1 MTTPHH
7 VVLGAGA
14 IGTTIAEQ
22 LVAAGEPVRVVSRSG
37 RNPGIAGVET
47 AAADLVD
54 PAAVRAVA
62 AGARV
67 AYFACQPAYTDWPKG
82 FPPLAEGVLR
92 GLAGSGTRLVVVDN
106 LYMYGPPGGR
116 PITEDLPYAA
126 TTRKGRA
133 RAALAERFV
142 AAHRAGD
149 VPVVI
154 ARASD
159 YFGPRGVDTTHGGRF
174 FPPLLA
180 GKAVQ
185 VFGDVDAPHA
195 VTYVPDFARALIEL
209 GRHDR
214 ALGEA
219 WHVPTAPAV
228 SQRRFAEMAAI
239 AAGVPAPRL
248 SRVSKPMLYLA
259 GLFVPPAREM
269 IEMSYEFEAPFI
281 LDSSKIERA
290 FGLRPTP
297 LEEALAETIAWWQ
310 GAVRRGATRPATEA
324 DEADGTAA

>member
-1 MTTPHH
+1 MTVPQHL
-7 VVLGAGA
+7 VLGAGT

-22 LVAAGEPVRVVSRSG
+22 LAAAGEPVRLVSRTG
-37 RNPGIAGVET
+37 RDPDIAGVET
-47 AAADLVD
+47 ATADLTD
-54 PAAVRAVA
+54 PAAVRRVA

-82 FPPLAEGVLR
+82 FPPLAEGVLG
-92 GLAGSGTRLVVVDN
+92 GLAGTGTRLVVVDN
-106 LYMYGPPGGR
+106 LYMYGPTGGR

-126 TTRKGRA
+126 TNRKGRA
-133 RAALAERFV
+133 RAALARRFF

-149 VPVVI
+149 VPVAI
-154 ARASD
+154 GRASD
-159 YFGPRGVDTTHGGRF
+159 YFGPRGADSTHGERF

-185 VFGDVDAPHA
+185 VFGDVDLPHA

-228 SQRRFAEMAAI
+228 SQRAFAELAAHV
-239 AAGVPAPRL
+239 AGVPAPRL

-269 IEMSYEFEAPFI
+269 IEMTYEFEEPYL
-281 LDSSKIERA
+281 LDSSKFEQA
-290 FGLRPTP
+290 FGIGPTP
-297 LEEALAETIAWWQ
+297 LEEALAATVAWWREQ
-310 GAVRRGATRPATEA
+310 RERRSA
-324 DEADGTAA
+324 

>member
-1 MTTPHH
+1 MTTPQH

-22 LVAAGEPVRVVSRSG
+22 LVAAGEPVRLVSRSG
-37 RNPGIAGVET
+37 RNPGIAGVEST
-47 AAADLVD
+47 AADLAD

-67 AYFACQPAYTDWPKG
+67 AYFACQPAYSSWPKG
-82 FPPLAEGVLR
+82 FPPLAEGVLG

-106 LYMYGPPGGR
+106 LYMYGPTGGR
-116 PITEDLPYAA
+116 PITEDLPFAA

-133 RAALAERFV
+133 RAALAERLL
-142 AAHRAGD
+142 AAHQAGD
-149 VPVVI
+149 VPVAI
-154 ARASD
+154 GRASD
-159 YFGPRGVDTTHGGRF
+159 YFGPRGVATTHGERF

-180 GKAVQ
+180 GRAVQ

-209 GRHDR
+209 GRDDE
-214 ALGEA
+214 ALGRA

-228 SQRRFAEMAAI
+228 SQRRFAEMAAV
-239 AAGVPAPRL
+239 AAGVPAPKL

-269 IEMSYEFEAPFI
+269 IEMAYEFEEPF
-281 LDSSKIERA
+281 LVDSSRFERA
-290 FGLRPTP
+290 FGLRPTL
-297 LEEALAETIAWWQ
+297 LEEALAETVAWW
-310 GAVRRGATRPATEA
+310 RGEARPADEA
-324 DEADGTAA
+324 DEADEPAA

>member
-1 MTTPHH
+1 MTTAQH

-14 IGTTIAEQ
+14 IGSTIAEQ
-22 LVAAGEPVRVVSRSG
+22 LVAAGEPVRLVSRSG
-37 RNPGIAGVET
+37 RPTVAGAET
-47 AAADLVD
+47 FAADLTD
-54 PAAVRAVA
+54 PAAVRAA
-62 AGARV
+62 TTGARV
-67 AYFACQPAYTDWPKG
+67 AYFACQPAYSNWPKG
-82 FPPLAEGVLR
+82 FPPLAEGVLG

-106 LYMYGPPGGR
+106 LYLYGPTGGR
-116 PITEDLPYAA
+116 PLTEDLPAAA

-133 RAALAERFV
+133 RAALAERFL

-149 VPVVI
+149 IPVAI
-154 ARASD
+154 GRASD
-159 YFGPRGVDTTHGGRF
+159 YFGPRGVDTTHGERF

-180 GKAVQ
+180 GRAVQ

-214 ALGEA
+214 ALGAA

-228 SQRRFAEMAAI
+228 SQRAFAELAAR
-239 AAGVPAPRL
+239 AAGISSPKL

-269 IEMSYEFEAPFI
+269 IEMSYEFEEPF
-281 LDSSKIERA
+281 LVDSSRFEQA
-290 FGLRPTP
+290 FGMGPTP
-297 LEEALAETIAWWQ
+297 LEVALAETVAWWRARHA
-310 GAVRRGATRPATEA
+310 GEPA
-324 DEADGTAA
+324 G

>member
-1 MTTPHH
+1 MSHPQH
-7 VVLGAGA
+7 VVLGAGT

-22 LVAAGEPVRVVSRSG
+22 LAAAGEPVRLVSRSG
-37 RNPGIAGVET
+37 RSPGIAGVE
-47 AAADLVD
+47 AVAADLTN
-54 PAAVRAVA
+54 ALAVRAA
-62 AGARV
+62 TAGAHV

-82 FPPLAEGVLR
+82 FPPLAEGVLG
-92 GLAGSGTRLVVVDN
+92 GLAGSRARLAVVDN
-106 LYMYGPPGGR
+106 TYMYGPTGGR
-116 PITEDLPYAA
+116 PMSEDLPYAA
-126 TTRKGRA
+126 TTRKGIARA
-133 RAALAERFV
+133 RLAERFM

-159 YFGPRGVDTTHGGRF
+159 YFGPRGATSSVGDRF

-185 VFGDVDAPHA
+185 VLGNVDAPHSN
-195 VTYVPDFARALIEL
+195 TYLPDFARTLIEL
-209 GRHDR
+209 GRRDE
-214 ALGEA
+214 ALGEI

-228 SQRRFAEMAAI
+228 SQRRFAEMAAE
-239 AAGVPAPRL
+239 AAGLPAPKLRRL
-248 SRVSKPMLYLA
+248 SKPMLLLA

-269 IEMSYEFEAPFI
+269 IEMAYEFEEPFI

-297 LEEALAETIAWWQ
+297 LEEALAETVAWWREDASDE
-310 GAVRRGATRPATEA
+310 GATEA
-324 DEADGTAA
+324 AA